1 MSIYVAD
8 TKSSYTKVAGIGDG
22 SSNDPRYIIKYYR
35 NNDFNFIS
43 SGYTDKKD
51 LIIDDYRVY
60 SKNFKMAKTS
70 IDPDNGK
77 ISFRFDQEEMMALI
91 SLNIAAHGAFQ
102 VSLYC
107 EDKLLCSSNSSLMG
121 IQDSENPNSKQEI
134 QSITMGSVPVIIPYG
149 GSIYAKISNSELN
162 PGINTVYAEKTWMT
176 LELVRLTMLSGVDTQ
191 QFVDA
196 AYPIG
201 SVYMSTSPTN
211 PNLLFGGVW
220 KALENRFLLGAGT
233 SYNAGSTG
241 GTSSV
246 TLTTSQIP
254 SHSHSLNS
262 HTHSLNSHT
271 HSLNSHTHSTPNHTH
286 GLNNHT
292 HRIGNHT
299 HSYTAGGGTS
309 VGYSTTNVQGYNPA
323 DPVATVLNN
332 AWLNGGGGG
341 ASNTGQGGAGNT
353 GGNTGNTTSSGGST
367 TGAASGNT
375 GSSSGNTGSSSGN
388 TGSSGSGNSHT
399 NMPPYLVVYMW
410 ERIE

>member
-8 TKSSYTKVAGIGDG
+8 TKSSYLKVAGIGDG

-35 NNDFNFIS
+35 NNNFNFIS
-43 SGYTDKKD
+43 SDYNDKQD

-60 SKNFKMAKTS
+60 SKNFKMAKTA
-70 IDPDNGK
+70 IDPDTGK
-77 ISFRFDQEEMMALI
+77 ISFRFDQEEMMALV

-107 EDKLLCSSNSSLMG
+107 EDKLLCSSNSSVLG
-121 IQDSENPNSKQEI
+121 IQDSENSNSKQEI
-134 QSITMGSVPVIIPYG
+134 QSVTMSAVPIIIPYG

-162 PGINTVYAEKTWMT
+162 PGINTVYAEKTWLT

-201 SVYMSTSPTN
+201 AIYMSTNSTN

-220 KALENRFLLGAGT
+220 KQLENRFLLA
-233 SYNAGSTG
+233 AGSSYKAGNTG
-241 GTSSV
+241 GSSTV
-246 TLTTSQIP
+246 SLTTSQIP

-262 HTHSLNSHT
+262 HTHSVDSHT
-271 HSLNSHTHSTPNHTH
+271 HSLNSHTHSTPDHTH
-286 GLNNHT
+286 GLNSHT
-292 HRIGNHT
+292 HSIGNHT
-299 HSYTAGGGTS
+299 HGYTSGGSLGI
-309 VGYSTTNVQGYNPA
+309 STGNAQGYNPA
-323 DPVATVLNN
+323 DPVLTCLTN
-332 AWLNGGGGG
+332 AWISGGGN
-341 ASNTGQGGAGNT
+341 STTGQGGAGNT
-353 GGNTGNTTSSGGST
+353 GGNSGNTTSSGGST

-375 GSSSGNTGSSSGN
+375 GSGGGGSTGSASGS
-388 TGSSGSGNSHT
+388 TGSSGSGNSHN